1 MTSKDQKNP
10 EEQKYTMV
18 HFVDGIPHIHIY
30 YSKIVPEPQ
39 PDAAEKDPWEL
50 EEGFPSD
57 WIPTP
62 NITPDVPN
70 EKRNDYVWPAIRWAM
85 LIAENEEHIY
95 TLVEE
100 WNMKNDSRIPDRELR
115 KMIHWA
121 INKWDTKFNPRY
133 TQ

>member
-10 EEQKYTMV
+10 EEQESRVVRITG
-18 HFVDGIPHIHIY
+18 DLTCIY
-30 YSKIVPEPQ
+30 ISRPERALEPQ
-39 PDAAEKDPWEL
+39 PDATEKDPWEL
-50 EEGFPSD
+50 EEGFPND